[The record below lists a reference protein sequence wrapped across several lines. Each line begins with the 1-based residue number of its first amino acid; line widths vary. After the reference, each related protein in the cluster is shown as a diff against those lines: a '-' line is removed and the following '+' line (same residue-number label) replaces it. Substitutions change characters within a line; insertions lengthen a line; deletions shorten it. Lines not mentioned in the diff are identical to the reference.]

1 MHILIVKRGALGD
14 VVRTAYFARAL
25 KERQGKGIRISWIT
39 STDAL
44 PLLRFNPYIDDVWT
58 SFEEAG
64 PYVLDIVFSLD
75 DERDALEGVASL
87 CTHALR
93 GAFLH
98 QAGQPTYSA
107 DTAEWFDMGLLS
119 RLGKDCADNL
129 KKRNTRGHAQI
140 FADIFGTPK
149 PEPTFYGNPI
159 LESQVEGEF
168 GENALY
174 IGINAYAGGR
184 WPSKE
189 LPLAEQEGLI
199 DALLAWGRR
208 MGWDLRVV
216 LLGAGPDRKKNQD
229 IAGRFGKEIQAA
241 ETDNSVLRLA
251 AVVSKMHYLITSDS
265 LPMHLAIAQRRPC
278 LAFFCPTSAA
288 EIDDFGLCRK
298 LVSTG
303 PDYCSYKP
311 GADNTSITAERI
323 MAALDH
329 KWISLSASSEAV
341 ASDVR
346 AGRELN

>member
-1 MHILIVKRGALGD
+1 MHILIIKRGALGD
-14 VVRTAYFARAL
+14 VVGTAYFARAL
-25 KERQGKGIRISWIT
+25 KEKQGNGIRISWIT

-44 PLLRFNPYIDDVWT
+44 PLLRFNPYIDDVWI

-64 PYVLDIVFSLD
+64 PYVFDLVFSLD

-87 CTHALR
+87 RTHTVK

-98 QAGQPTYSA
+98 QSGQATYSA

-119 RLGKDCADNL
+119 RFGKEHADAL

-140 FADIFGTPK
+140 FADIFETPR
-149 PEPTFYGNPI
+149 PEPTFYGNPV

-168 GENALY
+168 GENVLY

-189 LPLAEQEGLI
+189 LPSVEQEGLI
-199 DALLAWGRR
+199 KALLACGQRLGR
-208 MGWDLRVV
+208 DLRVV
-216 LLGAGPDRKKNQD
+216 LLGAGPDRKRNKD
-229 IAGRFGKEIQAA
+229 IMSHFGTDVQAA
-241 ETDNSVLRLA
+241 DTDGSVLRLA
-251 AVVSKMHYLITSDS
+251 AVVRKMHYLITSDS

-298 LVSTG
+298 LISAG

-311 GADNTSITAERI
+311 SADNTSITAERI
-323 MAALDH
+323 MALMDYCWATSSALGEVVGQ
-329 KWISLSASSEAV
+329 SSHF
-341 ASDVR
+341 
-346 AGRELN
+346 